1 MKTFSQYDARDMLRL
16 SKDEMVQMIGM
27 VDGVSV
33 EDNHGLHVDI
43 QSNHHRCGCIMIST

>member
-27 VDGVSV
+27 VDGVRMPRIIPYV
-33 EDNHGLHVDI
+33 YM

>member
-33 EDNHGLHVDI
+33 EDNQITIVSMFIYNQIITGAAV
-43 QSNHHRCGCIMIST
+43 